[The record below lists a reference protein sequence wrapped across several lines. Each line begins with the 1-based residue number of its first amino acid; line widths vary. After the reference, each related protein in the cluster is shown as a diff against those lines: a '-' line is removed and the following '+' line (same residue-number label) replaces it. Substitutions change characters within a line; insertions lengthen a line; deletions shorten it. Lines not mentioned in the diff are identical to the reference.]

1 MILTVTLVKNMNGLL
16 FSWACHGT
24 CYCNNRITESY
35 SNIIEEYEGI
45 SVFLIMLFVFVIV
58 ITEGVES
65 YSNISENMKR
75 YL

>member
-1 MILTVTLVKNMNGLL
+1 MNGLL

-45 SVFLIMLFVFVIV
+45 SVFLIVFFVFVIV
-58 ITEGVES
+58 KTEGVES
-65 YSNISENMKR
+65 YSNISEEYEEVFVIISM
-75 YL
+75 LFLS